1 MDKSEIYNHLGED
14 REDYFNAGA
23 PPIIATSNFLFDS
36 VDEIRNALSYK
47 NGSPFYTRGV
57 NPTT

>member
-1 MDKSEIYNHLGED
+1 MDKSEIYNFRRN

-36 VDEIRNALSYK
+36 VDENSKCA
-47 NGSPFYTRGV
+47 
-57 NPTT
+57 